1 MSKRDPILARLR
13 SVPPPFG
20 DVPRPDSRLDVAPVD
35 DDSPDALLARFA
47 REAEALSCTV
57 FICDTEADAHHTL
70 LDLLGDQTRV
80 TRWALDRIP
89 LPQLAAVLDEAGI
102 EHTESADS
110 TLRAGITGADAA
122 LAATGGLVLASAPGQ
137 PRHVSLLPET
147 HIAIIRSDQ
156 IVANLEA
163 WQTALRAAG
172 LAAFRATST
181 TVVISGPS
189 RTGDIGMELVM
200 GAHGPREVAVIV
212 LR

>member
-1 MSKRDPILARLR
+1 
-13 SVPPPFG
+13 
-20 DVPRPDSRLDVAPVD
+20 VAPVD
-35 DDSPDALLARFA
+35 DASPEALLARFVK
-47 REAEALSCTV
+47 EAEALACTV
-57 FICDTEADAHHTL
+57 FVCDSEEDVHRTL
-70 LDLLGDQTRV
+70 LDLLAGQTRV

-89 LPQLAAVLDEAGI
+89 LPGLGAVLDDAGI
-102 EHTESADS
+102 DHTESSDS
-110 TLRAGITGADAA
+110 TVRAGITGADAA

-147 HIAIIRSDQ
+147 HIAIIRADQ

-163 WQTALRAAG
+163 WRAGLQADG
-172 LAAFRATST
+172 LAAFRAAST

-212 LR
+212 LRISAD